1 VGCWCLATAAL
12 QIRREVQL
20 RVNEEGK
27 AQVMKRIVGKSVC
40 AALAAFAIMGVVG
53 VAEADFLVIFH
64 NGHEF
69 EVEAYEVVGDKIVYT
84 RFTGKV
90 TIPKALVAEIINLDT
105 GKKRVFE
112 RVPPGSPNGSR
123 R

>member
-20 RVNEEGK
+20 RANEEGK

-40 AALAAFAIMGVVG
+40 AVLVAFAIMGVVG

-90 TIPKALVAEIINLDT
+90 TIPKALVAEIIDLNT

-112 RVPPGSPNGSR
+112 RVPPASPNGSR

>member
-1 VGCWCLATAAL
+1 
-12 QIRREVQL
+12 
-20 RVNEEGK
+20 
-27 AQVMKRIVGKSVC
+27 MKRIVSKSIYVV
-40 AALAAFAIMGVVG
+40 LATFVIIGVVG

-69 EVEAYEVVGDKIVYT
+69 KVETYEVVGDKIVYK
-84 RFTGKV
+84 RFAGKV
-90 TIPKALVAEIINLDT
+90 TIPKALVAEIIDLNT

-112 RVPPGSPNGSR
+112 RVPPASPNGSR

>member
-1 VGCWCLATAAL
+1 M
-12 QIRREVQL
+12 
-20 RVNEEGK
+20 RVC
-27 AQVMKRIVGKSVC
+27 AVL
-40 AALAAFAIMGVVG
+40 AALAIVG
-53 VAEADFLVIFH
+53 VAVRAEADFLVTFH

-69 EVEAYEVVGDKIVYT
+69 KVEAYEVVGDKIVYT

-90 TIPKALVAEIINLDT
+90 TIPKALVAEIIDLNT

>member
-1 VGCWCLATAAL
+1 
-12 QIRREVQL
+12 
-20 RVNEEGK
+20 
-27 AQVMKRIVGKSVC
+27 MKRIVGKSVY
-40 AALAAFAIMGVVG
+40 AVLAAFAIMGAVG

-64 NGHEF
+64 DGHEF
-69 EVEAYEVVGDKIVYT
+69 KVEVYEVVGDKIVYK

-90 TIPKALVAEIINLDT
+90 TIPKALVAEIIDLNP

-112 RVPPGSPNGSR
+112 RVPPASPNGSR